1 MDRGLYIAATGMLA
15 QQVRQDQLA
24 NDIANAAT
32 PGYKADRSA
41 VRSFP
46 DMLLSNTRTGESV
59 GPLGAGAHV
68 DATVT
73 DLSPQVVKP
82 TSEPLDFAV
91 QGEGY
96 FAVNTPQGQRFTR
109 NGAFTEGADGSLVD
123 QLGQQVLGRD
133 GQPLQVGADGKV
145 DPSLLGVFAVPD
157 ARKQGDSLFTGTANG
172 AGTGKAISGALEGS
186 GIEPTTVMVDMMAS
200 MRAYEAGQKAIQ
212 TIDSTLDKAAN
223 QVGTVPG

>member
-1 MDRGLYIAATGMLA
+1 MDRGLYIAASGMLA

-46 DMLLSNTRTGESV
+46 EMLLSNTKTGEV
-59 GPLGAGAHV
+59 IGPLGAGAQV
-68 DATVT
+68 DETVT
-73 DLSPQVVKP
+73 NLAPQAVKP

-91 QGEGY
+91 QGDGY
-96 FAVNTPQGQRFTR
+96 FAVNTAQGQRFTR
-109 NGAFTEGADGSLVD
+109 NGAFTEGPAGTLVD
-123 QLGQQVLGRD
+123 QLGNEVVGRN
-133 GQPLQVGADGKV
+133 GQPLQVVDGKV
-145 DPSLLGVFAVPD
+145 DPALVGAFDVPN
-157 ARKQGDSLFTGTANG
+157 AAKQGDSLFTGTANG
-172 AGTGKAISGALEGS
+172 QATGKVINGALEGS

-223 QVGTVPG
+223 QVGNVPG

>member
-46 DMLLSNTRTGESV
+46 DVLLSNTRTGQV
-59 GPLGAGAHV
+59 IGPIGAGAQV

-73 DLSPQVVKP
+73 DLTPQAVKP

-96 FAVNTPQGQRFTR
+96 FAVNTAQGERFTR
-109 NGAFTEGADGSLVD
+109 NGAFTQGPDGNLVD
-123 QLGQQVLGRD
+123 QLGDEVLGRN
-133 GQPLQVGADGKV
+133 GQALAVVNGAV
-145 DPSLLGVFAVPD
+145 DPAQVGVFAVPD
-157 ARKQGDSLFTGTANG
+157 AQKQGDSRFTGTATG
-172 AGTGKAISGALEGS
+172 QATGKVISGALEGS

-212 TIDSTLDKAAN
+212 TIDDALDKAAN

>member
-46 DMLLSNTRTGESV
+46 DMLLSNTRTGEVV
-59 GPLGAGAHV
+59 GPIGAGAQV

-73 DLSPQVVKP
+73 DLSPQAVKP

-91 QGEGY
+91 QGDGY
-96 FAVNTPQGQRFTR
+96 FAVNTAQGERFTR
-109 NGAFTEGADGSLVD
+109 NGAFTQGPNGTLVD
-123 QLGQQVLGRD
+123 QLGNEVLGRN
-133 GQPLQVGADGKV
+133 GQPLQVVDGAV
-145 DPSLLGVFAVPD
+145 DPATLGVFNVPN
-157 ARKQGDSLFTGTANG
+157 AAKQGDSLFTGTANG

-186 GIEPTTVMVDMMAS
+186 GINATTVMVDMMAS

-223 QVGTVPG
+223 QVGNVPG

>member
-1 MDRGLYIAATGMLA
+1 MDRGLYIAASGMLA

-46 DMLLSNTRTGESV
+46 DMLLSNTKTGAV
-59 GPLGAGAHV
+59 IGPLGAGAQI

-73 DLSPQVVKP
+73 DLSPQAVKP

-96 FAVNTPQGQRFTR
+96 FAVNTANGQRFTR
-109 NGAFTEGADGSLVD
+109 NGAFTQGPNGTLVD
-123 QLGQQVLGRD
+123 QLGEEVLGQN
-133 GQPLQVGADGKV
+133 GQPLQVVDGKV
-145 DPSLLGVFAVPD
+145 DPSRVGVFDVPD
-157 ARKQGDSLFTGTANG
+157 AKKQGDALFTGTANG
-172 AGTGKAISGALEGS
+172 QATGKVINGALEGS

-200 MRAYEAGQKAIQ
+200 MRAYEASQKAIQ
-212 TIDSTLDKAAN
+212 TIDSTLEKAAN

>member
-1 MDRGLYIAATGMLA
+1 MDRGLYIAASGMLA

-46 DMLLSNTRTGESV
+46 DMLLSNTKTGAVV
-59 GPLGAGAHV
+59 GPIGAGAQV
-68 DATVT
+68 DETVT
-73 DLSPQVVKP
+73 DLTPQAIKP

-96 FAVNTPQGQRFTR
+96 FAVNTPQGERFTR
-109 NGAFTEGADGSLVD
+109 NGAFTEGPNGTLVD
-123 QLGQQVLGRD
+123 QLGEEVLGRN
-133 GQPLQVGADGKV
+133 GQTLPVTDGKV
-145 DPSLLGVFAVPD
+145 DPALLGVFDVPN
-157 ARKQGDSLFTGTANG
+157 AAKQGDSLFSGTA
-172 AGTGKAISGALEGS
+172 AGQATGKVVNGALEGS

-212 TIDSTLDKAAN
+212 SIDSTLDKAAN
-223 QVGTVPG
+223 QVGKVPG

>member
-1 MDRGLYIAATGMLA
+1 MDRGLYIAASGMLA

-46 DMLLSNTRTGESV
+46 EMLLSNTRTGEV
-59 GPLGAGAHV
+59 IGPLGAGAQV
-68 DATVT
+68 DETVT
-73 DLSPQVVKP
+73 NLAPQPVKP
-82 TSEPLDFAV
+82 TDEPLDFAV
-91 QGEGY
+91 QGDGY
-96 FAVNTPQGQRFTR
+96 FAVNTAQGQRFTR
-109 NGAFTEGADGSLVD
+109 NGAFTEGPAGTLVD
-123 QLGQQVLGRD
+123 QLGNEVVGRD
-133 GQPLQVGADGKV
+133 GQPVQVVDGKV
-145 DPSLLGVFAVPD
+145 DPALVGAFAVPD
-157 ARKQGDSLFTGTANG
+157 AAKQGDSLFTGTANG
-172 AGTGKAISGALEGS
+172 QATGKVISGALEGS
-186 GIEPTTVMVDMMAS
+186 GIEPTTVMVDMMAA

>member
-1 MDRGLYIAATGMLA
+1 MDRGLYIAASGMLA

-46 DMLLSNTRTGESV
+46 DMLLSNTKTGEV
-59 GPLGAGAHV
+59 IGPLGAGAQV

-73 DLSPQVVKP
+73 DLSPQAVKP

-96 FAVNTPQGQRFTR
+96 FAVTTAQGQRFTR
-109 NGAFTEGADGSLVD
+109 NGAFTEGPNGTLVD
-123 QLGQQVLGRD
+123 QLGDEVLGRN
-133 GQPLQVGADGKV
+133 GQALQVVDGKV
-145 DPSLLGVFAVPD
+145 DPTQVGVFAVPD
-157 ARKQGDSLFTGTANG
+157 AQKSGDSLFTGTANG
-172 AGTGKAISGALEGS
+172 AATGKVINGALEGS

-223 QVGTVPG
+223 QVGNVPG